1 MSYDASAAVQYT
13 IIVSNPIGPA
23 AAIGAAVTT
32 NFSANLANITW
43 SCAQSGG
50 ASCTANG
57 TGNITDTVNLPSG
70 TSVTYWVNAQV
81 ISSPSGDLVSTV
93 AVNPPVGITD
103 TNPANNQ
110 ATDIDQLVVSSTLPY
125 GNIDPVK
132 NGSIEYIPTNTTLT
146 LQFNSP
152 LSVGS
157 HPGYDLVYYEWP
169 QGTNPGI
176 WMDCVILQLGDGSNW
191 YTILNWGDNV
201 VDTNASMN
209 LSTIGASA
217 ETDNLM
223 VDAPFMDD
231 LTGIAL
237 ELDGVVPNGSYKY
250 IRIISPAAP
259 QDGPGPTFPP
269 DGVEVDAIS
278 ILP

>member
-1 MSYDASAAVQYT
+1 M
-13 IIVSNPIGPA
+13 
-23 AAIGAAVTT
+23 TT

-43 SCAQSGG
+43 SCARAGG

-176 WMDCVILQLGDGSNW
+176 WMDCVILQLGDGRNW

-201 VDTNASMN
+201 VDANASMN

-278 ILP
+278 IVP